1 MLSIIAPFK
10 EGYQMASKVEKT
22 KIVQRVLELIL
33 LPNNGDQPRFLRSD
47 SHKKSKKVSCW
58 CELEEKEVAKK
69 IAHTL
74 REQKT
79 IVKPSTKEMR
89 KNLSTKRSSF
99 VPNDEDDE
107 TQSSAGSAL
116 PLLDE
121 DNFPCVVTAPLSDFV
136 ATPLDLFQDVNLSTT
151 NFGFWSGVPVS
162 DNEDNA
168 PRPATTTLHQD
179 EPLHYENDSW
189 WSSTMEDITA
199 LEWFLEIMRQGV

>member
-1 MLSIIAPFK
+1 
-10 EGYQMASKVEKT
+10 MASKVEKT
-22 KIVQRVLELIL
+22 MIVQRVLELIL
-33 LPNNGDQPRFLRSD
+33 HPNNGDQPRFLRSD

-58 CELEEKEVAKK
+58 CKLEEKEVTKK

-79 IVKPSTKEMR
+79 IVKTSTKEMR

-99 VPNDEDDE
+99 VPKDEDDE

-116 PLLDE
+116 PLLDK
-121 DNFPCVVTAPLSDFV
+121 DQGYYFPAVVTAPLSDLV
-136 ATPLDLFQDVNLSTT
+136 ASPLDLIFQEVKQSTT
-151 NFGFWSGVPVS
+151 NIGFCCGVPIS

-168 PRPATTTLHQD
+168 PRPATTTVHHD

-199 LEWFLEIMRQGV
+199 LELFLEIMRQGV